1 MLRRCWRAIKEQRRM
16 VAVSREI
23 EQCKVLATTL
33 TAETQLGVSSLK
45 SGARP
50 GIQCDID
57 ISGQPCY

>member
-1 MLRRCWRAIKEQRRM
+1 M